1 MLAREWRFFCKS
13 AIFWIVLTATLLSL
27 GLGAWN
33 SYRRWS
39 STHTQVRLLNQ
50 QLESKLSKTRARL
63 VEIRQ
68 ATASG
73 NANKIGKQEL
83 EWGAQQ
89 TQWVN
94 AHNPPTTVLP
104 VAPLAFLATGR
115 SDILPRS
122 YKSSPWRGKEPNAP
136 TTDDPVALLIGD
148 FDLKLV
154 VLAVLPLILVLSC
167 FDLLASEREDGTLR
181 LILSQ
186 PIPFRHLLLCRA
198 AVRGSL
204 VVGSSL
210 ITIVALTSAVHLAGG
225 AIWIGRLAAYTAV
238 SIGYLCLWVVIAICV
253 NLLGRSGT
261 ANSVL
266 LGGSWLA
273 MVVFIPGI
281 TPVMAEVLTPTPSRA
296 LYVDLE
302 RAARLKVYN
311 GIRPGASSPSV
322 DDREAMLAAFL
333 KRHPEWASDP
343 SLLRR
348 TLLYAAQ
355 GEEHSLM
362 LAGIT
367 RDFDTAKE
375 RQQRTIGWLSILSFA
390 GTTDRILTELSGNS
404 EARQAAYLEQS
415 NEFFARTKRYFWPL
429 IFRWKLFTP
438 ERFAEIPRF
447 TFVESGATAILS
459 QLWLPCLAL
468 ALWCAGTLL
477 TTARLLRRK
486 PVL

>member
-1 MLAREWRFFCKS
+1 MLVREWKFFRKS
-13 AIFWIVLTATLLSL
+13 AIFWIALTATLLSL

-39 STHTQVRLLNQ
+39 RTHRQVQLLNQ
-50 QLESKLSKTRARL
+50 QMESKLSQTRARL

-68 ATASG
+68 AIASG
-73 NANKIGKQEL
+73 DTNKIRKQEL

-94 AHNPPTTVLP
+94 AYNPPTTVLP

-122 YKSSPWRGKEPNAP
+122 YKSSPWRGVEPNAP

-154 VLAVLPLILVLSC
+154 VLAILPLILVLSC
-167 FDLLASEREDGTLR
+167 FDLLTSEREVGTLQ

-186 PIPFRHLLLCRA
+186 PISFRNLLLCRA

-204 VVGSSL
+204 VVGSLL
-210 ITIVALTSAVHLAGG
+210 ITIVALASAVHLAGG

-238 SIGYLCLWVVIAICV
+238 SIGYLCLWVMIPICV

-261 ANSVL
+261 VNSVL
-266 LGGSWLA
+266 LGGCWLT
-273 MVVFIPGI
+273 MVVLIPGI
-281 TPVMAEVLTPTPSRA
+281 TPVMAEVLAPTPSRA
-296 LYVDLE
+296 LYIDLE

-311 GIRPGASSPSV
+311 GIRPGARSPSA
-322 DDREAMLAAFL
+322 DDREAMFAAFL

-343 SLLRR
+343 SLLRPR
-348 TLLYAAQ
+348 LLNAAQ
-355 GEEHSLM
+355 GEEHTAM
-362 LAGIT
+362 LAAIAK
-367 RDFDTAKE
+367 DFDTAKE
-375 RQQRTIGWLSILSFA
+375 HQKKIIAWLSIFSFT

-404 EARQAAYLEQS
+404 DARQAAFLEQS
-415 NEFFARTKRYFWPL
+415 REFFATTKRYFWPL

-438 ERFAEIPRF
+438 EQFAEIPRF
-447 TFVESGATAILS
+447 TFTEPGPNALLR
-459 QLWLPCLAL
+459 QLWLPCLTL
-468 ALWCAGTLL
+468 ALWCAGAVL
-477 TTARLLRRK
+477 TTLRQLRRE

>member
-1 MLAREWRFFCKS
+1 
-13 AIFWIVLTATLLSL
+13 TATLLSL

-39 STHTQVRLLNQ
+39 STLTQVRLLNQ
-50 QLESKLSKTRARL
+50 QMESKLSETRARL

-68 ATASG
+68 AIASG
-73 NANKIGKQEL
+73 NASKIGKQEL

-94 AHNPPTTVLP
+94 AYNPPTTVLP

-122 YKSSPWRGKEPNAP
+122 YKSSPWRGVEPNAP

-154 VLAVLPLILVLSC
+154 VLAILPLILVLSC
-167 FDLLASEREDGTLR
+167 FDLLASEREVGTLR

-186 PIPFRHLLLCRA
+186 PVSFRKLLLCRA

-204 VVGSSL
+204 VVGSLL
-210 ITIVALTSAVHLAGG
+210 ITIVALASAVHLAGG

-238 SIGYLCLWVVIAICV
+238 SIGYLCLWVVIPICV

-273 MVVFIPGI
+273 MVVVIPGI
-281 TPVMAEVLTPTPSRA
+281 TPVMAEALAPTPSRA
-296 LYVDLE
+296 LYIDLE

-311 GIRPGASSPSV
+311 GIRPGASSPSA
-322 DDREAMLAAFL
+322 DYREAILAAFL

-348 TLLYAAQ
+348 TLFYAAQ
-355 GEEHSLM
+355 GEEHTAM
-362 LAGIT
+362 LAAIT
-367 RDFDTAKE
+367 NDFDIARE
-375 RQQRTIGWLSILSFA
+375 RQQRTIGWLSILSFT
-390 GTTDRILTELSGNS
+390 GTTDRILTGLSGNS
-404 EARQAAYLEQS
+404 DARQAAFLEQS
-415 NEFFARTKRYFWPL
+415 NDFFARSKRYFWPS
-429 IFRWKLFTP
+429 IFRWDPFTP
-438 ERFAEIPRF
+438 ERFADIPR
-447 TFVESGATAILS
+447 
-459 QLWLPCLAL
+459 
-468 ALWCAGTLL
+468 
-477 TTARLLRRK
+477 
-486 PVL
+486 